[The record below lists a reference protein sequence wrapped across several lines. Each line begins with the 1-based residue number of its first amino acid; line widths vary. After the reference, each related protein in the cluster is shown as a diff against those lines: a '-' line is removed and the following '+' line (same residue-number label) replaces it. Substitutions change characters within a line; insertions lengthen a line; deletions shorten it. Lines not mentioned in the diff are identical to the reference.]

1 MDSLNFTLFLMSDE
15 TDEIYYKCFSLVNDD
30 DVSTACIVIIP
41 KGQQT
46 QIIGKSGIML
56 YFVGMHYT

>member
-41 KGQQT
+41 KGNKHRLL
-46 QIIGKSGIML
+46 GKVVSCFIL
-56 YFVGMHYT
+56 